1 MNNLRYSGSSIC
13 AIWDSEEKKYL
24 YVDNVG
30 IREEHKANFAC
41 RIEINR
47 AENTFEIL
55 PFNIILGGDS
65 RKVRYEIEAD
75 LEYDCEQEIADMDR
89 ESVGLIPL
97 GEYETYLE
105 GNLAESKMSEEIIER
120 FKRINELYGE
130 YEEISSTYDLLLE
143 LLSDKEN
150 IKKVICTISSK
161 LDEITDFPGI
171 IDEDDISE
179 EEISEIAKWIDSKYE
194 DAARKMK
201 ITNLPDNIGYGDDIE
216 ILGIDEQK
224 LILKIDEIDINPS
237 MGDKEWIDISLFDEN
252 EIIARGEIE
261 LTVGYIEYDEDGG
274 VADGL
279 EDEIDYH
286 YSSIIEQLDNFILEQ
301 NEYVKTEKAITEII
315 EEAIE

>member
-1 MNNLRYSGSSIC
+1 MGFRR
-13 AIWDSEEKKYL
+13 KKYL

-150 IKKVICTISSK
+150 IK
-161 LDEITDFPGI
+161 
-171 IDEDDISE
+171 
-179 EEISEIAKWIDSKYE
+179 
-194 DAARKMK
+194 R
-201 ITNLPDNIGYGDDIE
+201 
-216 ILGIDEQK
+216 
-224 LILKIDEIDINPS
+224 
-237 MGDKEWIDISLFDEN
+237 
-252 EIIARGEIE
+252 
-261 LTVGYIEYDEDGG
+261 
-274 VADGL
+274 
-279 EDEIDYH
+279 
-286 YSSIIEQLDNFILEQ
+286 
-301 NEYVKTEKAITEII
+301 
-315 EEAIE
+315 